1 MENKVVLSLIYI
13 VICLILIK
21 ILDGITK
28 LIRKKKDNSIKVAFT
43 KGVLE
48 FLLIIFTLI
57 KIGQMSNVMSRFAST
72 ILMSSSLLVVVLGF
86 VFQEGLSNIIHG
98 FIITVFKPFDI
109 GNRVEITVN
118 GEHIS
123 GYVKSMTLRHTVVVS
138 IIDNAEY
145 TIPNSQLDNANIK
158 NLTTQDMPNRFPL
171 TVSITYEDAQDTEKL
186 QRAKKI
192 FSNLVLENE
201 RTINKAS
208 KQGDDLFV
216 KVDFADSAVTL
227 TCFIETH
234 TAEANFT
241 ACSEIKERLLE
252 EYKKADIEFAYN
264 HLHTLHC
271 KTCKDYGQPQRLH
284 FLWQPQTLRH
294 F

>member
-1 MENKVVLSLIYI
+1 MKEFIAELLENKVVLSLIYI

-201 RTINKAS
+201 RTINKAA

-216 KVDFADSAVTL
+216 KVDLADSAVTL
-227 TCFIETH
+227 TCFIETD

-264 HLHTLHC
+264 HLQLTGSVKLA
-271 KTCKDYGQPQRLH
+271 KEED
-284 FLWQPQTLRH
+284 
-294 F
+294 

>member
-1 MENKVVLSLIYI
+1 MKEFIAELLENKVVLSLIYI

-201 RTINKAS
+201 RTINKTA

-216 KVDFADSAVTL
+216 KVDLADSAVTL

-264 HLHTLHC
+264 HLQLTGSVKLA
-271 KTCKDYGQPQRLH
+271 KED
-284 FLWQPQTLRH
+284 
-294 F
+294 

>member
-1 MENKVVLSLIYI
+1 LKEFIAELLENKVVLSLIYI

-28 LIRKKKDNSIKVAFT
+28 LIRKKKDNSIKAAFT

-57 KIGQMSNVMSRFAST
+57 KIGQMSNVMSKFAST

-98 FIITVFKPFDI
+98 FIIAVFKPFEI

-158 NLTTQDMPNRFPL
+158 NLTTQDMPNRFPI

-201 RTINKAS
+201 RTINKAA

-216 KVDFADSAVTL
+216 KVDLADSAVTL

-264 HLHTLHC
+264 HLQLTGSVKLA
-271 KTCKDYGQPQRLH
+271 KEED
-284 FLWQPQTLRH
+284 
-294 F
+294 

>member
-1 MENKVVLSLIYI
+1 MKEFIAELLENKVVLSLIYI

-201 RTINKAS
+201 RTINKTA

-216 KVDFADSAVTL
+216 KVDLADSAVTL

-264 HLHTLHC
+264 HLQLTGSVKLA
-271 KTCKDYGQPQRLH
+271 KEED
-284 FLWQPQTLRH
+284 
-294 F
+294 

>member
-201 RTINKAS
+201 RTINKAA

-216 KVDFADSAVTL
+216 KVDLADSAVTL

-264 HLHTLHC
+264 HLQLTGSVKLA
-271 KTCKDYGQPQRLH
+271 KEED
-284 FLWQPQTLRH
+284 
-294 F
+294 

>member
-1 MENKVVLSLIYI
+1 MPFLQEVTFLQ
-13 VICLILIK
+13 
-21 ILDGITK
+21 
-28 LIRKKKDNSIKVAFT
+28 
-43 KGVLE
+43 LE
-48 FLLIIFTLI
+48 FRAD
-57 KIGQMSNVMSRFAST
+57 GA
-72 ILMSSSLLVVVLGF
+72 
-86 VFQEGLSNIIHG
+86 
-98 FIITVFKPFDI
+98 
-109 GNRVEITVN
+109 
-118 GEHIS
+118 HIS

-201 RTINKAS
+201 RTINKAA

-264 HLHTLHC
+264 HLQLTGSVKLA
-271 KTCKDYGQPQRLH
+271 KEED
-284 FLWQPQTLRH
+284 
-294 F
+294 

>member
-1 MENKVVLSLIYI
+1 MKEFIAELLENKVVLSLIYI

-98 FIITVFKPFDI
+98 FIIAVFKPFDI

-201 RTINKAS
+201 RTINKAA

-216 KVDFADSAVTL
+216 KVDLADSAVTL

-264 HLHTLHC
+264 HLQLTGSVKLA
-271 KTCKDYGQPQRLH
+271 KEED
-284 FLWQPQTLRH
+284 
-294 F
+294 

>member
-1 MENKVVLSLIYI
+1 MKEFIAELLENKVVLSLIYI

-201 RTINKAS
+201 RTINKVCQAR
-208 KQGDDLFV
+208 G
-216 KVDFADSAVTL
+216 
-227 TCFIETH
+227 
-234 TAEANFT
+234 
-241 ACSEIKERLLE
+241 
-252 EYKKADIEFAYN
+252 
-264 HLHTLHC
+264 
-271 KTCKDYGQPQRLH
+271 
-284 FLWQPQTLRH
+284 
-294 F
+294 

>member
-1 MENKVVLSLIYI
+1 MKEFIAELLENKVVLSLIYI

-109 GNRVEITVN
+109 GNRVEITEN

-201 RTINKAS
+201 RTINKAA

-216 KVDFADSAVTL
+216 KVDLADSAVTL

-264 HLHTLHC
+264 HLQLTGSVKLA
-271 KTCKDYGQPQRLH
+271 KEED
-284 FLWQPQTLRH
+284 
-294 F
+294 

>member
-1 MENKVVLSLIYI
+1 MKEFIAELLENKVVLSLIYI

-201 RTINKAS
+201 RTINKAA

-264 HLHTLHC
+264 HLQLTGSVKLA
-271 KTCKDYGQPQRLH
+271 KEED
-284 FLWQPQTLRH
+284 
-294 F
+294 

>member
-1 MENKVVLSLIYI
+1 MKEFIAELLENKVVLSLIYI

-48 FLLIIFTLI
+48 LLLIIFTLI

-98 FIITVFKPFDI
+98 FIIAVFKPFDI

-201 RTINKAS
+201 RTINKAA

-264 HLHTLHC
+264 HLQLTGSVKLA
-271 KTCKDYGQPQRLH
+271 KEED
-284 FLWQPQTLRH
+284 
-294 F
+294 

>member
-1 MENKVVLSLIYI
+1 MKEFIAELLENKVVLFLIYI

-98 FIITVFKPFDI
+98 FIIAVFKPFDI

-201 RTINKAS
+201 RTINKAA

-216 KVDFADSAVTL
+216 KVDLADSAVTL

-264 HLHTLHC
+264 HLQLTGSVKLA
-271 KTCKDYGQPQRLH
+271 KEED
-284 FLWQPQTLRH
+284 
-294 F
+294 

>member
-1 MENKVVLSLIYI
+1 MKEFIAELLENKVVLSLIYI

-21 ILDGITK
+21 ILDGLTK

-201 RTINKAS
+201 RTINKAA

-264 HLHTLHC
+264 HLQLTGSVKLA
-271 KTCKDYGQPQRLH
+271 KEED
-284 FLWQPQTLRH
+284 
-294 F
+294 

>member
-1 MENKVVLSLIYI
+1 MKEFIAELLENKVVLSLIYI

-201 RTINKAS
+201 RTINKAA

-264 HLHTLHC
+264 HLQLTGSVKLA
-271 KTCKDYGQPQRLH
+271 KED
-284 FLWQPQTLRH
+284 
-294 F
+294 

>member
-1 MENKVVLSLIYI
+1 MQQESKIGFLWQY
-13 VICLILIK
+13 VIACVHPSQYK
-21 ILDGITK
+21 E

-201 RTINKAS
+201 RTINKAA

-216 KVDFADSAVTL
+216 KVDLADSAVTL

-264 HLHTLHC
+264 HLQLTGSVKLA
-271 KTCKDYGQPQRLH
+271 KEED
-284 FLWQPQTLRH
+284 
-294 F
+294 

>member
-1 MENKVVLSLIYI
+1 MKEFIAELLENKVVLSLIYI

-201 RTINKAS
+201 RTINKAA

-227 TCFIETH
+227 TCFIETD

-264 HLHTLHC
+264 HLQLTGSVKLA
-271 KTCKDYGQPQRLH
+271 KED
-284 FLWQPQTLRH
+284 
-294 F
+294 

>member
-1 MENKVVLSLIYI
+1 MKKFIAELLENKVVLSLIYI

-201 RTINKAS
+201 RTINKAA

-264 HLHTLHC
+264 HLQLTGSVKLA
-271 KTCKDYGQPQRLH
+271 KEED
-284 FLWQPQTLRH
+284 
-294 F
+294 

>member
-1 MENKVVLSLIYI
+1 MKEFIAELLENKVVLSLIYI

-21 ILDGITK
+21 ILDGLTK

-201 RTINKAS
+201 RTINKAA

-264 HLHTLHC
+264 HLQLTGSVKLA
-271 KTCKDYGQPQRLH
+271 KED
-284 FLWQPQTLRH
+284 
-294 F
+294 

>member
-1 MENKVVLSLIYI
+1 MKEFIAELLENKVVLSLIYI

-21 ILDGITK
+21 ILDGLTK

-201 RTINKAS
+201 RTINKAA

-216 KVDFADSAVTL
+216 KVDLADSAVTL

-264 HLHTLHC
+264 HLQLTGSVKLA
-271 KTCKDYGQPQRLH
+271 KEED
-284 FLWQPQTLRH
+284 
-294 F
+294 

>member
-1 MENKVVLSLIYI
+1 MKEFIAELLENKVVLSLIYI

-201 RTINKAS
+201 RTINKAA

-216 KVDFADSAVTL
+216 KVDLADSAVTL
-227 TCFIETH
+227 TCFIETD

-264 HLHTLHC
+264 HLQLTGSVKLA
-271 KTCKDYGQPQRLH
+271 KED
-284 FLWQPQTLRH
+284 
-294 F
+294 

>member
-1 MENKVVLSLIYI
+1 MKEFIAELLENKVVLSLIYI

-201 RTINKAS
+201 RTINKAA

-216 KVDFADSAVTL
+216 KVDLADSAVTL

-264 HLHTLHC
+264 HLQLTGSVKLA
-271 KTCKDYGQPQRLH
+271 KED
-284 FLWQPQTLRH
+284 
-294 F
+294 

>member
-1 MENKVVLSLIYI
+1 
-13 VICLILIK
+13 
-21 ILDGITK
+21 
-28 LIRKKKDNSIKVAFT
+28 
-43 KGVLE
+43 
-48 FLLIIFTLI
+48 
-57 KIGQMSNVMSRFAST
+57 
-72 ILMSSSLLVVVLGF
+72 MSSSLLVVVLGF

-201 RTINKAS
+201 RTINKVCQAR
-208 KQGDDLFV
+208 G
-216 KVDFADSAVTL
+216 
-227 TCFIETH
+227 
-234 TAEANFT
+234 
-241 ACSEIKERLLE
+241 
-252 EYKKADIEFAYN
+252 
-264 HLHTLHC
+264 
-271 KTCKDYGQPQRLH
+271 
-284 FLWQPQTLRH
+284 
-294 F
+294 